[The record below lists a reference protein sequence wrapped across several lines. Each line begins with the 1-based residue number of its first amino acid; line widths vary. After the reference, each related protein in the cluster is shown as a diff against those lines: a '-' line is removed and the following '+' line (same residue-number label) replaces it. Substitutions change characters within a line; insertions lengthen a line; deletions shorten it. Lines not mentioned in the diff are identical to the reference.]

1 MNKWKV
7 KICST
12 SSVGPK
18 WQVVIPKEIRDKI
31 GINTWD
37 KVVILLRN
45 DKFVWIVKANDLTNL
60 LEYAK
65 AEWIEIEN
73 S

>member
-7 KICST
+7 KICAT
-12 SSVGPK
+12 SSVWPK

-31 GINTWD
+31 WIEPWD

-45 DKFVWIVKANDLTNL
+45 NKFIWIVKANDLTNL

-65 AEWIEIEN
+65 TEWIEIED
-73 S
+73 